1 MTEELLVIL
10 GAEAILLAFVTAMT
24 LHHKQMD
31 VLSGL
36 QRRAYRRFARR
47 QDRPLLRSVRT
58 RAWALLSQA
67 KTWIGIGR
75 LTPANLW
82 RLLGSA
88 QSGLMQAGKLSTIV
102 PYLGRPGT
110 PRATASGTR
119 RIAEAGRQL
128 GAR

>member
-1 MTEELLVIL
+1 MPEELLVIL

-24 LHHKQMD
+24 LHRKQMD

-36 QRRAYRRFARR
+36 QRRAYRRFVHR
-47 QDRPLLRSVRT
+47 QDRPLLRSVRA
-58 RAWALLSQA
+58 RAWALLSLA

-75 LTPANLW
+75 LTPANLR

-88 QSGLMQAGKLSTIV
+88 QSSLMQARKLSTLV
-102 PYLGRPGT
+102 SYLWRPQT
-110 PRATASGTR
+110 TRATPSGSR